1 MAFGLKKD
9 CKETINPNIA
19 RWDLNWKIWQ
29 HAESHFYQFSCFRF
43 LLCTCDS
50 TDVSLITSVVKIVV
64 ACFMS
69 LSDTFLE
76 EKKFSLNIQYVHN
89 SWFHVFIY
97 MVIVVYLF
105 NVMQSSNIMV
115 QFLSQDVY
123 IWVFW
128 LNRYLL
134 KNQLRFLCNVT
145 CQCKKGDNIL
155 LVLSAGGIFIFQKP

>member
-97 MVIVVYLF
+97 MVIVVMSIYTNF
-105 NVMQSSNIMV
+105 KI
-115 QFLSQDVY
+115 
-123 IWVFW
+123 
-128 LNRYLL
+128 LNRFIIFMGRHMKLYYNEYYL
-134 KNQLRFLCNVT
+134 
-145 CQCKKGDNIL
+145 
-155 LVLSAGGIFIFQKP
+155 

>member
-69 LSDTFLE
+69 LSDIF
-76 EKKFSLNIQYVHN
+76 KKKVFPQYT
-89 SWFHVFIY
+89 ICTK
-97 MVIVVYLF
+97 IVVSCIHLYSNSSDANIRNMGSHMKLYYNEYYL
-105 NVMQSSNIMV
+105 
-115 QFLSQDVY
+115 
-123 IWVFW
+123 
-128 LNRYLL
+128 
-134 KNQLRFLCNVT
+134 
-145 CQCKKGDNIL
+145 
-155 LVLSAGGIFIFQKP
+155 

>member
-69 LSDTFLE
+69 LSVIQFS
-76 EKKFSLNIQYVHN
+76 KKVSLNINVHN
-89 SWFHVFIY
+89 WWFHVFTYY
-97 MVIVVYLF
+97 MIQRILSLEVSISILNSFWMFFYLF
-105 NVMQSSNIMV
+105 LQ
-115 QFLSQDVY
+115 
-123 IWVFW
+123 
-128 LNRYLL
+128 
-134 KNQLRFLCNVT
+134 RFGLT
-145 CQCKKGDNIL
+145 HRK
-155 LVLSAGGIFIFQKP
+155 SFS

>member
-1 MAFGLKKD
+1 MAFGWKKD

-69 LSDTFLE
+69 LSDIFLE
-76 EKKFSLNIQYVHN
+76 KRFSLNIQYVRN
-89 SWFHVFIY
+89 SWFHAFIY
-97 MVIVVYLF
+97 TVYHFYGNTYETILQRILSLEVSISILNRFWMFFYLF
-105 NVMQSSNIMV
+105 LQ
-115 QFLSQDVY
+115 
-123 IWVFW
+123 
-128 LNRYLL
+128 
-134 KNQLRFLCNVT
+134 RFGLT
-145 CQCKKGDNIL
+145 HRK
-155 LVLSAGGIFIFQKP
+155 SFS